1 MKTSRTPLAAAIAL
15 LAAATPAV
23 AKDAIEEVVVTASHL
38 PLELSRSGS
47 SITVIGAD
55 EIHHR
60 APLLVTELLR
70 DVPGLA
76 VSRNGVLGSSTQLRM
91 RGAEG
96 NHVLVLI
103 DGVEANDPSQGDEFN
118 WGTLT
123 ADGVERIEVL
133 RGPQSALLGSD
144 AVAGVINIIT
154 RGATEPFSLQAQAEG
169 GSFGT
174 RQASLSAGHRG
185 ERSELQFAAS
195 TLDSDG
201 ENISRS
207 GGEEDG
213 YRNDTFSLK
222 AGVDA
227 SPALRFGLSARR
239 NDGRSDFDGI
249 SWATGLPEDTD
260 ASSDFRGDIARLYA
274 EHSAFDGALRQRV
287 EYAYSGWDNR
297 NYEFGQSTGETRS
310 DKDQYRYVGAFG
322 WAEGSQQIALMLER
336 EREDFRQRGQV
347 QPWGDPNQDRSR
359 DTDSVGVE
367 WRGTFAE
374 ALTLAASARQDDN
387 SEFDSADTWRLE
399 AVYAIESTGTRL
411 RAAWG
416 TAVKNPTFAERYGF
430 YTNFQGNPDLQPEES
445 ESREIG
451 LDQSW
456 QDGRLAATL
465 TLFDADLQDEIDGF
479 VFDPSTFNFTAANRE
494 GKSRREGLEATF
506 RAAITEALSLAAS
519 YTYTDSEAPDPAGG
533 SVRELRRAPHIGSLT
548 LGWQAR
554 DNLQLNLNAQ
564 YNGSQDDQYFPPWPE
579 PSQIVDMDDYTLLNL
594 NATWTVSKS
603 LELYARGENLLDE
616 DYEEVFG
623 YSTPGAAAYVGMRY
637 RLGR

>member
-1 MKTSRTPLAAAIAL
+1 MKIPRKTLATAIAL
-15 LAAATPAV
+15 LVITPHAAFAAER
-23 AKDAIEEVVVTASHL
+23 IEEVIVTGSHL
-38 PLELSRSGS
+38 PLALSRSGS
-47 SITVIGAD
+47 AVTVIGTD

-76 VSRNGVLGSSTQLRM
+76 VSRNGVLGSSTQVRM

-123 ADGVERIEVL
+123 AEGIERIEVL

-154 RGATEPFSLQAQAEG
+154 RGAREPFSLEAQAEG

-174 RQASLSAGHRG
+174 RQASLAAGHRS
-185 ERSELQFAAS
+185 ERAEFRIAAA

-213 YRNDTFSLK
+213 YRNDTLSLK
-222 AGVDA
+222 AGFAA
-227 SPALRFGLSARR
+227 SEALQVGASFRR
-239 NDGRSDFDGI
+239 MDGRSDFDGI
-249 SWATGLPEDTD
+249 SWATGLPGDTD
-260 ASSDFRGDIARLYA
+260 AASDFRGDVARLHA
-274 EHSAFDGALRQRV
+274 EHTLLDGALRQRI

-297 NYEFGQSTGETRS
+297 NREFGQSTGETRS

-322 WAEGSQQIALMLER
+322 WAEGTQQLALMLER

-359 DTDSVGVE
+359 DTDSAGLE
-367 WRGTFAE
+367 WRGTFVD
-374 ALTLAASARQDDN
+374 ALTLAASARRDDN
-387 SEFDSADTWRLE
+387 SEFDSSNTWRLE
-399 AVYAIESTGTRL
+399 AIYAIESSGTRL

-416 TAVKNPTFAERYGF
+416 TAVKNPTFAERYGY
-430 YTNFQGNPDLQPEES
+430 YTNFQGNPDLTPEES

-451 LDQSW
+451 IDQSW
-456 QDGRLAATL
+456 SDGRLSGSL
-465 TLFDADLQDEIDGF
+465 TWFDADLEDEIDGF
-479 VFDPSTFNFTAANRE
+479 VFDPSTFNFTAANRD
-494 GKSRREGLEATF
+494 GRSRREGLEATL
-506 RAAITEALSLAAS
+506 RAAITPSLSLAAS
-519 YTYTDSEAPDPAGG
+519 YTYTDSESPDPAGG
-533 SVRELRRAPHIGSLT
+533 SMRELRRAPHIASLS
-548 LGWQAR
+548 LGWEPR
-554 DNLQLNLNAQ
+554 EDLQLNLNAQ

-579 PSQIVDMDDYTLLNL
+579 PSQIVDMEDYTLLNL
-594 NATWTVSKS
+594 NATWRVTPAV
-603 LELYARGENLLDE
+603 ELYARGENLLDE

-623 YSTPGAAAYVGMRY
+623 YSTPGAAGY
-637 RLGR
+637 LGV